1 MTLDHAASDYT
12 APINKDSHLRELHQA
27 GVLPPWLWFWL
38 VTYLLM
44 LPSVL
49 VYHWQ
54 ETIQPMLSPQ
64 PLPAG
69 IGGPHTAIMLVL
81 PGFTELLPIA
91 MLLIGVVYVFMP
103 HLRRRRV
110 EHRYNLAL
118 PSTVT
123 PAIDEIIETVREY
136 APGVEVKVN
145 LKRADQVAF
154 TYATGYRRSTIAIFG
169 GLVKLWRSDREAGR
183 AVLLHELGHCRHG
196 DVLMVGAGSFFET
209 LLNAWMPF
217 LVLFFIV
224 PSIIVFGGMSISSFQ
239 EHWQMAQQWNEV
251 SQQSENINAQLRELG
266 LDPVD
271 IGSQGN
277 WFLGWLSVFAKNLFT
292 VELPGSI
299 SSIISLLVLTPVVI
313 ATPLMAA
320 WCAEFNADQFVVAEQ
335 RSPEPLLRGLALVS
349 PTISRWTWLTSR
361 LSHPPTKLRQWMAR
375 RGRTPQ
381 PLLALLLLFP
391 LTYVAK
397 LIFLN
402 IRAIATM
409 MIVFSP
415 GEMLQT
421 LLQANA
427 IGLRALAPFLL
438 GTGVVLLLYPKL
450 SVMWER
456 LFCKERRTTNPA
468 SYKEYAIAAAIV
480 GGLGVLAYT
489 LAEML

>member
-1 MTLDHAASDYT
+1 MTLNHAASDYV
-12 APINKDSHLRELHQA
+12 ASNNEGSPLSELHQA

-38 VTYLLM
+38 VTYLLI

-64 PLPAG
+64 PLPEG

-123 PAIDEIIETVREY
+123 PALNEIIETVREY
-136 APGVEVKVN
+136 APGIEVKVN

-154 TYATGYRRSTIAIFG
+154 TYATGYRRSAIAIFG

-196 DVLMVGAGSFFET
+196 DVLMIGAGSFFET
-209 LLNAWMPF
+209 LLNAWLPF

-224 PSIIVFGGMSISSFQ
+224 PSVVVYLGMSISSFQ
-239 EHWQMAQQWNEV
+239 EHWQMAQQW
-251 SQQSENINAQLRELG
+251 SEINRQAEDINAQLRGVG

-271 IGSQGN
+271 VANQGN
-277 WFLGWLSVFAKNLFT
+277 WFTGWLLLQIKNFFT

-299 SSIISLLVLTPVVI
+299 SIIISLLILTPVVI
-313 ATPLMAA
+313 ATPLMAT
-320 WCAEFNADQFVVAEQ
+320 WCAEFNADLFVVAEQ
-335 RSPEPLLRGLALVS
+335 KSPVISHSNKRGLMRKPPEPQDYPGKRAGGEHPDEAMS
-349 PTISRWTWLTSR
+349 SKSRST
-361 LSHPPTKLRQWMAR
+361 A
-375 RGRTPQ
+375 
-381 PLLALLLLFP
+381 
-391 LTYVAK
+391 
-397 LIFLN
+397 
-402 IRAIATM
+402 
-409 MIVFSP
+409 FSP
-415 GEMLQT
+415 
-421 LLQANA
+421 
-427 IGLRALAPFLL
+427 
-438 GTGVVLLLYPKL
+438 
-450 SVMWER
+450 
-456 LFCKERRTTNPA
+456 
-468 SYKEYAIAAAIV
+468 
-480 GGLGVLAYT
+480 
-489 LAEML
+489 

>member
-1 MTLDHAASDYT
+1 MMTSDHAASD
-12 APINKDSHLRELHQA
+12 NEGSHLSQLHQS
-27 GVLPPWLWFWL
+27 GILPPWLWFWL
-38 VTYLLM
+38 VTYLLL

-69 IGGPHTAIMLVL
+69 VGGSHMAIMLVL

-118 PSTVT
+118 PSTIT
-123 PAIDEIIETVREY
+123 PVLEEIIETVREY

-145 LKRADQVAF
+145 LRRGDQVAF
-154 TYATGYRRSTIAIFG
+154 TYATGYRRSAIAIFG

-209 LLNAWMPF
+209 LLNAWLPF

-224 PSIIVFGGMSISSFQ
+224 PSILVFGGTSISSFQ

-251 SQQSENINAQLRELG
+251 SRQAEDINAQLRGLG

-271 IGSQGN
+271 VGSQGN
-277 WFLGWLSVFAKNLFT
+277 WFLGWLSVLVKNFFT

-299 SSIISLLVLTPVVI
+299 SSIISLLILTPIII
-313 ATPLMAA
+313 ATPLMAT

-335 RSPEPLLRGLALVS
+335 QSSEPLLRSLALVS

-375 RGRTPQ
+375 HGRTPN

-391 LTYVAK
+391 LTYIAK

-409 MIVFSP
+409 MVIFNP

-427 IGLRALAPFLL
+427 TGLRAFAPFSL

-450 SVMWER
+450 AVVWER
-456 LFCKERRTTNPA
+456 LFCKERRMTNPT

-480 GGLGVLAYT
+480 GGLGALAYG
-489 LAEML
+489 LAGML